1 MFINQ
6 IGKFCKYYRT
16 ELLHLTLDEMSEK
29 VKVKRTTLSSFENGR
44 STNYKHLSKYYNCG
58 NAEQQLFFRTNLP
71 L

>member
-1 MFINQ
+1 MFFNQ

-16 ELLHLTLDEMSEK
+16 EVLHLTLDEMSEQ
-29 VKVKRTTLSSFENGR
+29 VNIKRTTLSSFENGR

-58 NAEQQLFFRTNLP
+58 NNEQKLFFRTNLP